1 MTRPT
6 PKIEYLR
13 RRKLRR
19 TEHSRRFLTWL
30 AAQDAR
36 LTTFSLA
43 QVYALLKAPS
53 NARAVERQVD
63 P

>member
-19 TEHSRRFLTWL
+19 TEHSRRFLAWL
-30 AAQDAR
+30 NAQDVR
-36 LTTFSLA
+36 LTTFTLA
-43 QVYALLKAPS
+43 QVYALLRS
-53 NARAVERQVD
+53 TNARAVERQV
-63 P
+63 